1 MALNLS
7 RGEPT
12 KYASSNRI
20 ASLIANGIMTFID
33 RKTKFSDFFD
43 TSEMGFYSNVDDLIK
58 QIDKIHGDMN
68 KINQISKNGKR
79 RYFSI
84 FNNLIVSD
92 YIISKTFNEK
102 SKFRYVWD

>member
-7 RGEPT
+7 RGTPR

-33 RKTKFSDFFD
+33 KKTKFSDFFD
-43 TSEMGFYSNVDDLIK
+43 ESEMGFYSNVNDLLA
-58 QIDKIHGDMN
+58 QIDKVHGNMQKIN
-68 KINQISKNGKR
+68 KISINGKK

-84 FNNLIVSD
+84 FNNLNISD
-92 YIISKTFNEK
+92 YILSNTFDIK
-102 SKFRYVWD
+102 SKYKYIWD